1 MIYIKSYL
9 LRRLILLVPLLL
21 GITLLVF
28 ISINFIPG
36 DPVKIM
42 LGIEAT
48 GEMVEQLRIEHGL
61 NQPLYIQYFSWLGRI
76 MKGDFGRSI
85 VSGNAVASEI
95 TKRWPVTLQLVFLSS
110 ALSIIIAI
118 PAGIISAVKQN
129 SFVDY
134 FIRVISLSFI
144 SLPSFA
150 MAIFLILFVSL
161 VYGWMPPLG
170 FANLWESPLIALQI
184 LALPVIALGV
194 RLSAV
199 LSRMLRST
207 MLEVLREDYIRTARA
222 KGLKERTIVYKHAVK
237 NAFIPV
243 LTMIGMQIGYL
254 IGGTVIIELV
264 FSLPGL
270 GRFLLTGIHNRDF
283 PVVMAITLLIAVSFA
298 LINTIVDILY
308 GVFDPRIKY

>member
-184 LALPVIALGV
+184 MALPVIALGV

-222 KGLKERTIVYKHAVK
+222 KGLKEKTIVYKHAVK

-270 GRFLLTGIHNRDF
+270 GRFLLTGINNRDF

-308 GVFDPRIKY
+308 GLFDPRIKY

>member
-1 MIYIKSYL
+1 M
-9 LRRLILLVPLLL
+9 L

-184 LALPVIALGV
+184 MALPVIALGV

-222 KGLKERTIVYKHAVK
+222 KGLKEKTIVYKHAVK

-270 GRFLLTGIHNRDF
+270 GRFLLTGINNRDF

>member
-1 MIYIKSYL
+1 M
-9 LRRLILLVPLLL
+9 LIPLVL
-21 GITLLVF
+21 GISLLVF

-48 GEMVEQLRIEHGL
+48 EEMAEQIRIEYGL
-61 NQPLYIQYFSWLGRI
+61 NQPLYIQYFSWLSRI
-76 MKGDFGRSI
+76 IRGDFGRSI
-85 VSGNAVASEI
+85 VSGNEVVHEVI
-95 TKRWPVTLQLVFLSS
+95 KRWPVTLQLVFLSS
-110 ALSIIIAI
+110 IFSVIIAI

-129 SFVDY
+129 SFIDY
-134 FIRVISLSFI
+134 FIRVLSLSFI

-150 MAIFLILFVSL
+150 MAIFLILFVSM

-170 FANLWESPLIALQI
+170 FASLWDKPLIALQI

-207 MLEVLREDYIRTARA
+207 LLEVLREDYIRTARA
-222 KGLKERTIVYKHAVK
+222 KGLKERTVVYKHAVK

-270 GRFLLTGIHNRDF
+270 GRLLLTGIHNRDF
-283 PVVMAITLLIAVSFA
+283 PVVMACTLIIAVSFA

-308 GVFDPRIKY
+308 GLFDPRIKY

>member
-1 MIYIKSYL
+1 M
-9 LRRLILLVPLLL
+9 L

-222 KGLKERTIVYKHAVK
+222 KGLKEKTIVYKHAVK

>member
-1 MIYIKSYL
+1 M
-9 LRRLILLVPLLL
+9 L

-184 LALPVIALGV
+184 MALPVIALGV

-222 KGLKERTIVYKHAVK
+222 KGLKEKTIVYKHAVK

-270 GRFLLTGIHNRDF
+270 GRFLLTGINNRDF

-298 LINTIVDILY
+298 LINNIVDSLY

>member
-184 LALPVIALGV
+184 MALPVIALGV

-222 KGLKERTIVYKHAVK
+222 KGLKEKTIVYKHAVK

-270 GRFLLTGIHNRDF
+270 GRFLLTGINNRDF